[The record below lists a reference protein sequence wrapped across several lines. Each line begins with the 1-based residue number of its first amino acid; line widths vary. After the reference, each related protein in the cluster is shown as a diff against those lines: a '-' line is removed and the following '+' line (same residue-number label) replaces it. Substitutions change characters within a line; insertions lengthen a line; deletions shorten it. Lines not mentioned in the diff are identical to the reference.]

1 MSKSLIET
9 PLIEITL
16 RKYEK
21 PEIKSKRTL
30 VKKLCLSLGILQPG
44 DSRDIIVDIFY
55 VLLEERN
62 NNKLISSEELRE
74 KVIELRK
81 KEKLSLNGVASSN
94 IRRQLKRLRDI
105 FLVEKIKNNYRI
117 TEFLSLNDIFQDKIM
132 QFMLPTIISRIKDYI
147 SETDS
152 HFN

>member
-21 PEIKSKRTL
+21 PEIKSKRNL

-55 VLLEERN
+55 ILLEERN
-62 NNKLISSEELRE
+62 NNKLISSEEIRE

-117 TEFLSLNDIFQDKIM
+117 TEFLSLSYIFQDKIM
-132 QFMLPTIISRIKDYI
+132 QFMLPTIITRIKDYI

-152 HFN
+152 YFN